1 LGIDRRWPDR
11 FYDKIQIILQQ
22 LGGSAFVI
30 PNALLELNSLS
41 VTWVFPDGSR
51 LLHKQRMISESNP
64 LEPSSIPPDS
74 ALGPEP
80 IILGV
85 PLDLSDLVE
94 ESTDMTPT
102 LINPPLGTPDDHD
115 DMPTIVL
122 PIQLVDIESAA
133 LTDVGQQREHN
144 EDYFGV
150 SLVLEQQ
157 RYPTAAQVQAK
168 GLYVLCDGMGGH
180 AGGEVASRMAVE
192 TLRAVF
198 RQGWYADE
206 GWELPDRETIVAAI
220 HTANDLI
227 YRENLEASRMGNGR
241 MGTTLVMLLV
251 CGNRVAIAHVGDSRL
266 YAFSRKRGLVQLTT
280 DHEVGQREIQRG
292 MPAAEAYARPDAY
305 QLTQALGPRD
315 NQFVDPG
322 MTFLELTEDTL
333 FLLASDGLT
342 DNDLLEQCWPTTLE
356 PMLAGTLGLEPG
368 VQQLIGLANQFNG
381 HDNITALAVRM
392 RVRPEMIF
400 GL

>member
-1 LGIDRRWPDR
+1 
-11 FYDKIQIILQQ
+11 
-22 LGGSAFVI
+22 
-30 PNALLELNSLS
+30 
-41 VTWVFPDGSR
+41 
-51 LLHKQRMISESNP
+51 MISESDN
-64 LEPSSIPPDS
+64 LEPAPSDPVKR
-74 ALGPEP
+74 PEP
-80 IILGV
+80 AEPLV
-85 PLDLSDLVE
+85 PIVVDRLIFPIEPIDE
-94 ESTDMTPT
+94 TAEPPT
-102 LINPPLGTPDDHD
+102 LINPPMTLLDDSD

-122 PIQLVDIESAA
+122 PMQLVDIESAA

-157 RYPTAAQVQAK
+157 RYPTAAQVRAK

-192 TLRAVF
+192 TLREVF
-198 RQGWYADE
+198 RQGWYADG

-220 HTANDLI
+220 HRANHQI
-227 YRENLEASRMGNGR
+227 YHQNLEASKMGNGR

-266 YAFSRKRGLVQLTT
+266 YSFSRKQGLAQLTT

-322 MTFLELTEDTL
+322 MTFLELTENTL

-356 PMLAGTLGLEPG
+356 PMLAGTLGLEMG
-368 VQQLIGLANQFNG
+368 VGQLIELANQFNG

-392 RVRPEMIF
+392 RVRPEMIL

>member
-1 LGIDRRWPDR
+1 
-11 FYDKIQIILQQ
+11 
-22 LGGSAFVI
+22 
-30 PNALLELNSLS
+30 
-41 VTWVFPDGSR
+41 
-51 LLHKQRMISESNP
+51 MISESDN
-64 LEPSSIPPDS
+64 LEPSPPP
-74 ALGPEP
+74 LVPPPVVLPPEP
-80 IILGV
+80 LPIAALIDLG
-85 PLDLSDLVE
+85 DLGDD
-94 ESTDMTPT
+94 THDMPAT
-102 LINPPLGTPDDHD
+102 LIVAPSEAMEEID

-122 PIQLVDIESAA
+122 PMQLVDIESAA

-150 SLVLEQQ
+150 TLVMDQQ
-157 RYPTAAQVQAK
+157 RYPLTAKVQAK

-192 TLRAVF
+192 TLQTVF
-198 RQGWYADE
+198 RQVWYEDA
-206 GWELPDRETIVAAI
+206 GWELPDRQTIIDAI
-220 HTANDLI
+220 HTANHQI
-227 YRENLEASRMGNGR
+227 YSQNLEASRMGNGR
-241 MGTTLVMLLV
+241 MGTTLVLLLV

-266 YAFSRKRGLVQLTT
+266 YSFSRKQGLVQLTT

-292 MPAAEAYARPDAY
+292 MSAAEAYARPDAY

-322 MTFLELTEDTL
+322 MTFLELAEDTL

-356 PMLAGTLGLEPG
+356 PMLAAQIGLEPG

-381 HDNITALAVRM
+381 HDNITALAVRL
-392 RVRPEMIF
+392 RVRPAMIQ

>member
-1 LGIDRRWPDR
+1 
-11 FYDKIQIILQQ
+11 
-22 LGGSAFVI
+22 
-30 PNALLELNSLS
+30 
-41 VTWVFPDGSR
+41 
-51 LLHKQRMISESNP
+51 MISESNP
-64 LEPSSIPPDS
+64 LEPSSIPPEP
-74 ALGPEP
+74 ALVPEP
-80 IILGV
+80 IILGA

-94 ESTDMTPT
+94 ETTDMTPT
-102 LINPPLGTPDDHD
+102 LINPPLGTPDDQD

-122 PIQLVDIESAA
+122 PIQLVDIEAAA

-144 EDYFGV
+144 EDYFGM

-198 RQGWYADE
+198 RQGWYADG

-220 HTANDLI
+220 HTANDQI

-266 YAFSRKRGLVQLTT
+266 YGFSRKQGLVQLTT

-322 MTFLELTEDTL
+322 ITFLELTADTL

-381 HDNITALAVRM
+381 HDNITALAVRL
-392 RVRPEMIF
+392 RVRPEMIL

>member
-1 LGIDRRWPDR
+1 
-11 FYDKIQIILQQ
+11 
-22 LGGSAFVI
+22 
-30 PNALLELNSLS
+30 
-41 VTWVFPDGSR
+41 
-51 LLHKQRMISESNP
+51 MISESHN
-64 LEPSSIPPDS
+64 LDPSPTDPTDRPSLIDRDDAPDDQ
-74 ALGPEP
+74 A
-80 IILGV
+80 
-85 PLDLSDLVE
+85 
-94 ESTDMTPT
+94 DMPPT
-102 LINPPLGTPDDHD
+102 LINPPVVLEDAD

-122 PIQLVDIESAA
+122 PMQLVDIHAAA

-144 EDYFGV
+144 EDYFG
-150 SLVLEQQ
+150 LTLKLDQQ
-157 RYPTAAQVQAK
+157 CGPLTAQVQAK

-192 TLRAVF
+192 TLQSVF
-198 RQGWYADE
+198 RQVWYGAE
-206 GWELPDRETIVAAI
+206 GWQLPDRETIVAAI
-220 HTANDLI
+220 HTANHQL
-227 YRENLEASRMGNGR
+227 YSQNLDAARMGNGR

-251 CGNRVAIAHVGDSRL
+251 CGNQVAIAHVGDSRL
-266 YAFSRKRGLVQLTT
+266 YGFSRKRGLVQLTT

-292 MPAAEAYARPDAY
+292 MPADEAYARPDAY

-322 MTFLELTEDTL
+322 MTFLDLAEDTL

-381 HDNITALAVRM
+381 HDNITALAVRL
-392 RVRPEMIF
+392 RVRPAMIPD
-400 GL
+400 